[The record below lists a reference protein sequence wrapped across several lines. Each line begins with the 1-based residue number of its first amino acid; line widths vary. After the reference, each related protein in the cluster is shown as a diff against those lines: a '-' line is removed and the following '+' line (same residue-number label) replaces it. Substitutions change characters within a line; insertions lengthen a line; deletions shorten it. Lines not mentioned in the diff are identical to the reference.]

1 MKLKGLILTIWIL
14 TALSLRA
21 EDNYPNKQIIG
32 KDTVIC
38 STVGQQK
45 KYLEWKVSYDECEE
59 IAAKNVKTFMLMD
72 SVIKSQNKLI
82 TTYDAQRTYNAE
94 LSKRNDELLKVKDEK
109 YNALETAYKSQL
121 KKEKKRKIVTGLTT
135 GSGLVIIGGLLIWKV
150 LK

>member
-1 MKLKGLILTIWIL
+1 M
-14 TALSLRA
+14 RA
-21 EDNYPNKQIIG
+21 ENNYPNKQIIG

-82 TTYDAQRTYNAE
+82 TTYDLQRSYSLE
-94 LSKRNDELLKVKDEK
+94 LSKKNDELIKIKDDK
-109 YNALETAYKSQL
+109 YNALEAAYNGQIKR
-121 KKEKKRKIVTGLTT
+121 EKKRSIITGVTT
-135 GSGLVIIGGLLIWKV
+135 GSGLLIFGGLVIWKI

>member
-1 MKLKGLILTIWIL
+1 M

-45 KYLEWKVSYDECEE
+45 KYLEWKVSFDECSELLVNKDRT
-59 IAAKNVKTFMLMD
+59 IYLMD
-72 SVIKSQNKLI
+72 SLIKSQNKLI
-82 TTYDAQRTYNAE
+82 TIYDFQRSYTTE
-94 LSKRNDELLKVKDEK
+94 LSKKNDELIKIKDDK